1 MDKIA
6 KYRFYI
12 RKVLQNHAGKESLPP
27 DAEYESQVVTDDE
40 NGHYFLVG
48 VGWDDLKRIHG
59 ITIHLDLKGD
69 KIWIQTDWTEPGV
82 AKELQELGV
91 PKSDIVLAFHAPY
104 RRKMMEDYATG

>member
-1 MDKIA
+1 MDKITR
-6 KYRFYI
+6 YRSI
-12 RKVLQNHAGKESLPP
+12 IKELLKKHT
-27 DAEYESQVVTDDE
+27 DRTQVQKEEYETQVVIDDE
-40 NGHYFLVG
+40 NGHYFLLG

-82 AKELQELGV
+82 AKELQEMGV

-104 RRKMMEDYATG
+104 RRKMMEEYAPG

>member
-6 KYRFYI
+6 TYRSI
-12 RKVLQNHAGKESLPP
+12 IKKVLHSHAARPSIKREE
-27 DAEYESQVVTDDE
+27 EYESQVVIDDA

-82 AKELQELGV
+82 AKELQEMGV